1 MIVAVPLKD
10 ERHLI
15 WKISSEGMALTVDQ
29 YLLNVTIHD
38 SLLQNV
44 ILVFNRDIIKLNY
57 DLCFVMVTPCI

>member
-1 MIVAVPLKD
+1 MT
-10 ERHLI
+10 
-15 WKISSEGMALTVDQ
+15 LTVDQ

-57 DLCFVMVTPCI
+57 DLCFVMETPCI

>member
-15 WKISSEGMALTVDQ
+15 WKISSEGMTLTVDQ

-44 ILVFNRDIIKLNY
+44 ILVI
-57 DLCFVMVTPCI
+57 